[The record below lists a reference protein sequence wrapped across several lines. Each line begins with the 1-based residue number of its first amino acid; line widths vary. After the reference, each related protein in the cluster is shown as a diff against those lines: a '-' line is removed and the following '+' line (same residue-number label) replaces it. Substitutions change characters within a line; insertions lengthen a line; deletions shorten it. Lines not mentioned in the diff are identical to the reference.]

1 MDGLLKPTTI
11 PFEVPAIPK
20 RMLEN
25 ARWYIDHQATHVYA
39 FRDNQGNPAFLLLS
53 KSAANGATQINQRL
67 RQMFHKALC
76 GEKDGRIKDLDTLI
90 GTCQSM
96 HMVCAPADGY
106 EVLECSGNP
115 CMYDCPGCK
124 SFKGVGICSHVLAIN
139 HIVQKFNVRYEL
151 KSIQTTASK
160 KAAAKSGKYNHR
172 PLPALKR
179 AHVPEPDSSD
189 EEAERLLA
197 LGREG
202 K

>member
-1 MDGLLKPTTI
+1 M
-11 PFEVPAIPK
+11 
-20 RMLEN
+20 
-25 ARWYIDHQATHVYA
+25 
-39 FRDNQGNPAFLLLS
+39 
-53 KSAANGATQINQRL
+53 AA
-67 RQMFHKALC
+67 C
-76 GEKDGRIKDLDTLI
+76 DIKDLDTLI

-96 HMVCAPADGY
+96 HMVCDPADGY
-106 EVLECSGNP
+106 EVLKCSGNP

-151 KSIQTTASK
+151 KSIQTAASK
-160 KAAAKSGKYNHR
+160 KAAAKGGNTLK

>member
-1 MDGLLKPTTI
+1 MAGAGSSGSKTASPASPPLFFPFGALAGDGI
-11 PFEVPAIPK
+11 ASE
-20 RMLEN
+20 
-25 ARWYIDHQATHVYA
+25 
-39 FRDNQGNPAFLLLS
+39 
-53 KSAANGATQINQRL
+53 
-67 RQMFHKALC
+67 
-76 GEKDGRIKDLDTLI
+76 
-90 GTCQSM
+90 
-96 HMVCAPADGY
+96 
-106 EVLECSGNP
+106 
-115 CMYDCPGCK
+115 

-151 KSIQTTASK
+151 KSIQTAASK
-160 KAAAKSGKYNHR
+160 KAAAKVGNPK